1 MKLWFSA
8 VVALLFAGPLEAQ
21 AFDCSKASTEVETA
35 ICGNA
40 ELKTL
45 DDALANA
52 YAQVKSM
59 SSAAEQK
66 MLVRSQK
73 RWITTREG
81 CPQSEA
87 GLIACVHDETSKR
100 LRLLSGTPE
109 SGPGTGNQPMP
120 VFVIQ
125 DGSQQAYDLD
135 VQLLRF
141 ENPQSRGEKTLN
153 RITNEARDAL
163 KLGPHGEDTG
173 GATYAVV
180 QDMTISFASP
190 AFMSVISSYWAD
202 TGGAHGNGG
211 VNNYNI
217 DMESGKLME
226 VSDFFSEDAS
236 TRLAAGCKSQI
247 IAEKQQRLEGEAYDP
262 ATDDFLKDEVIA
274 EHIATLSRW
283 SFTESKASVSFDAYA
298 IGSYAEGPY
307 ECEFPMTDLKNM
319 ALDGAPLP

>member
-8 VVALLFAGPLEAQ
+8 VAALLFAGPLDAQ
-21 AFDCSKASTEVETA
+21 AFDCTKASTEVEMA
-35 ICGNA
+35 ICGNV

-45 DDALANA
+45 DDALAKA
-52 YAQVKSM
+52 YAQVKST

-73 RWITTREG
+73 RWIATREG

-87 GLIACVHDETSKR
+87 GLIACVHDETNKR
-100 LRLLSGTPE
+100 LQLLSGTPE

-153 RITNEARDAL
+153 RITEEARNAL

-180 QDMTISFASP
+180 QDMSISFASP

-211 VNNYNI
+211 VSNYNI
-217 DMESGKLME
+217 GMESGKLME

-247 IAEKQQRLEGEAYDP
+247 IAEKLQRLEGEPYDP

-307 ECEFPMTDLKNM
+307 DCEFPMTDLKNM